1 VLEGLLAVQEQQV
14 CSLPACSLQTLT
26 QSFSISYYFDIPF
39 TLPSRFLTAEGTS
52 KNRIIGPSRILHFYN
67 APPDATEES
76 LKDIFAKSGAIL
88 PKGIKF
94 FSQGGKSATGLM
106 EWDTIEESLETFVVA
121 THTTVQSSGEY

>member
-1 VLEGLLAVQEQQV
+1 MSPPLLH
-14 CSLPACSLQTLT
+14 L
-26 QSFSISYYFDIPF
+26 
-39 TLPSRFLTAEGTS
+39 SRFLTAEGTS

-76 LKDIFAKSGAIL
+76 LKDIFTKSGAIL

-106 EWDTIEESLETFVVA
+106 EWDTIEEALESFVVA
-121 THTTVQSSGEY
+121 THTTVQASGELCSHTLCTYSFVCIVTYVGSIDEWF

>member
-1 VLEGLLAVQEQQV
+1 MVVRLESLLL
-14 CSLPACSLQTLT
+14 CL
-26 QSFSISYYFDIPF
+26 
-39 TLPSRFLTAEGTS
+39 SRFLTAEGTS

-76 LKDIFAKSGAIL
+76 LKDIFSKSGAIL

-106 EWDTIEESLETFVVA
+106 EWDTVEEALETFVVA
-121 THTTVQSSGEY
+121 THTTVQASGKYVAGHTWHPHYMSCI